1 MPTITISYEALKK
14 ELGKPLSIEELE
26 NGLFDMGMELDS
38 VEGDDLAVEVTAERL
53 DLLSLQGLARALKS
67 FLGLSPNV
75 PRYRTLQGDETY
87 AVKIT
92 DKVKQ
97 VRPFTVCA
105 IVKNI
110 QFSEERIREV
120 IDVQE
125 KLHATLG
132 RGRVRGA
139 IGIYPLETIQLP
151 ITYTADT
158 PQNISFVPLGETR
171 EMTGAQILSQHE
183 TGREYAHLLEGL
195 DMYPYFVDAK
205 GNILSMPPIINSE
218 KTGRVEN
225 STTDIFI
232 ECSGFDKILLN
243 ELLTNLTTMFADMGG
258 DIYEMTLKY
267 ESGESEVTPNILSKK
282 RSFSNKTLEK
292 FIGLKLTL
300 EELKPLLR
308 KMMYEFVDAEYKD
321 NDEIILHVTAPAYRE
336 DIWHEI
342 DIVEDIAR
350 AYGYNNLPLTFPNIS
365 TIGDTLPLSD
375 LREELATVM
384 VGMGFLETYTFGLTS
399 KIDQLEHML
408 LDEQKVGFMPVA
420 NGNETQTMM
429 RISLLPEQL
438 KCLVHNRNQPLPQRI
453 FEGSFVIIPDASKD
467 VKCKNEL
474 HFAAAM
480 TDKKVTFTQMRQ
492 ALESLLKSKGLL
504 PSFKPVEHPSFIS
517 GRAGV
522 VIINNVAVGIIGE
535 IHPQVL
541 TNFGIVTPVVA
552 FEINIEAI

>member
-492 ALESLLKSKGLL
+492 ALESLLKSKGLF